1 VQGCGRSPTAAL
13 QHQSAA
19 TQGAVLVGRYTE
31 SVCKLCRREGL
42 KLFLKGDRCFTVKC
56 AIEKRNY
63 PPGEHGQRRSKPSEY
78 GLQLREKQKMKRLYG
93 IQEAQFRTYF
103 EMAERQKGVT
113 GENLV
118 RLLEQRLDNVVHRL
132 GFGASRAQAR
142 MLIGHGHVL
151 VNGRRVTISSFL
163 LRAGDVVEVRPASRD
178 REVIQVALE
187 GAKKRRIPS
196 WLELDAATFK
206 GTVRSLPSKEEM
218 AIPVQEQLV
227 VALYSK

>member
-1 VQGCGRSPTAAL
+1 MA
-13 QHQSAA
+13 
-19 TQGAVLVGRYTE
+19 RYTE
-31 SVCKLCRREGL
+31 PVCKLCRREGL

-78 GLQLREKQKMKRLYG
+78 GLQLREKQKMKRIYG
-93 IQEAQFRTYF
+93 IQETQFRTYF
-103 EMAERQKGVT
+103 QMAERQKGVT

-142 MLIGHGHVL
+142 MLIGHGHIL
-151 VNGRRVTISSFL
+151 VNGRRVTIPSFL
-163 LRAGDVVEVRPASRD
+163 LRAGDVVEVHPASRD
-178 REVIQVALE
+178 REVIKAGLE
-187 GAKKRRIPS
+187 GAKKRQLPS
-196 WLELDAATFK
+196 WLELDAASFK
-206 GTVRSLPSKEEM
+206 GAVRSLPSKEEM

>member
-1 VQGCGRSPTAAL
+1 M
-13 QHQSAA
+13 
-19 TQGAVLVGRYTE
+19 
-31 SVCKLCRREGL
+31 
-42 KLFLKGDRCFTVKC
+42 KLFLKGDRCFTLKC

-63 PPGEHGQRRSKPSEY
+63 PPGDHGQRRSKPSEY
-78 GLQLREKQKMKRLYG
+78 GLQLREKQKMKRIYG
-93 IQEAQFRTYF
+93 IQETQFRNYF
-103 EMAERQKGVT
+103 EMAERQKGIT

-142 MLIGHGHVL
+142 MLIVHGHMR
-151 VNGRRVTISSFL
+151 VNGRRVTIPAHL
-163 LRAGDVVEVRPASRD
+163 VRAGDVVEVAPASRD
-178 REVIQVALE
+178 REVIKIALE
-187 GAKKRRIPS
+187 GAKKRRVPS

-206 GTVRSLPSKEEM
+206 GTVRSLPGKEEM

>member
-1 VQGCGRSPTAAL
+1 MGRHTGP
-13 QHQSAA
+13 
-19 TQGAVLVGRYTE
+19 
-31 SVCKLCRREGL
+31 VCKLCRREGL
-42 KLFLKGDRCFTVKC
+42 KLFLKGDRCFTLKC

-78 GLQLREKQKMKRLYG
+78 GLQLREKQKMKRIYG
-93 IQEAQFRTYF
+93 IHETQFRNYF
-103 EMAERQKGVT
+103 EMAERQKGIT

-142 MLIGHGHVL
+142 MLVGHGHIR
-151 VNGRRVTISSFL
+151 VNGRRVTIPAYL
-163 LRAGDVVEVRPASRD
+163 VRAGDVVEVAPASRD
-178 REVIQVALE
+178 REAIKIALE
-187 GAKKRRIPS
+187 GAKKRRVPS
-196 WLELDAATFK
+196 WLELDAADFK
-206 GTVRSLPSKEEM
+206 GTVRSLPSKEET

>member
-1 VQGCGRSPTAAL
+1 VA
-13 QHQSAA
+13 
-19 TQGAVLVGRYTE
+19 RYTDP
-31 SVCKLCRREGL
+31 VCKLCRREGT
-42 KLFLKGDRCFTVKC
+42 KLFLKGDRCFTQKC

-63 PPGEHGQRRSKPSEY
+63 PPGEHGQRRTKASEY
-78 GLQLREKQKMKRLYG
+78 GLQLREKQKMKRIYG
-93 IQEAQFRTYF
+93 VQERQFRRYF

-142 MLIGHGHVL
+142 MLIGHGHL
-151 VNGRRVTISSFL
+151 RVNGRRVTISSTL
-163 LRAGDVVEVRPASRD
+163 LRAGDVIEVAPASRD
-178 REVIQVALE
+178 REDVKAALE
-187 GAKKRRIPS
+187 GAKKRRVPS
-196 WLELDAATFK
+196 WLELDAAAFK
-206 GTVRSLPSKEEM
+206 GTVRSLPSKEEL

>member
-1 VQGCGRSPTAAL
+1 MARHTDP
-13 QHQSAA
+13 
-19 TQGAVLVGRYTE
+19 
-31 SVCKLCRREGL
+31 VCKLCRREGL
-42 KLFLKGDRCFTVKC
+42 KLFLKGDRCFTLKC

-78 GLQLREKQKMKRLYG
+78 GLQLREKQKMKRIYG
-93 IQEAQFRTYF
+93 IHETQFRNYF
-103 EMAERQKGVT
+103 EMAERQKGIT

-142 MLIGHGHVL
+142 MLVGHGHIR
-151 VNGRRVTISSFL
+151 VNGRRVTIPAYL
-163 LRAGDVVEVRPASRD
+163 VRAGDVVEVAPASRD
-178 REVIQVALE
+178 REAIKIALE
-187 GAKKRRIPS
+187 GAKKRRVPS
-196 WLELDAATFK
+196 WLELIAADFK
-206 GTVRSLPSKEEM
+206 GTVRSLPSKEET